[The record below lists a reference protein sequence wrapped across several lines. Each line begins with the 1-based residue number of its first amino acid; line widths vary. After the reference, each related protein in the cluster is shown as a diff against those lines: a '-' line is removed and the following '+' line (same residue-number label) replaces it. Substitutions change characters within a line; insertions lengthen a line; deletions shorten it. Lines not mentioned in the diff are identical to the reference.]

1 MKVKLFTV
9 LFIAIFISPSISSQ
23 YLEDSIDDISQ
34 SFKNLFREKPLY
46 EKYADSAVNYASLV
60 ERDDIKYQVNSS
72 TPFSGNFI
80 MYKDDNIFCVEEA
93 GTYKNGKL
101 HGYLEGYDGCG
112 VAYSYKMNFKKGLEH
127 GKYQEWSEGIL
138 SMEGQYVDGKLDG
151 EWMGYE
157 YGVITWTE
165 YFDNDE
171 LLYYLEY
178 TYHQNGQVATK
189 ESFNADEKLNGVSET
204 YHQNGQLASKISY
217 KDGSI
222 DKVIEKYDY
231 NGNPIN

>member
-1 MKVKLFTV
+1 MKSKLF
-9 LFIAIFISPSISSQ
+9 FISLIIAVFISPSLSSQ
-23 YLEDSIDDISQ
+23 SMEDLSQ
-34 SFKNLFREKPLY
+34 SFKNFFKEKPLF

-60 ERDDIKYQVNSS
+60 EREDIKYQVNSN
-72 TPFSGNFI
+72 TPFSGNYI
-80 MYKDDNIFCVEEA
+80 MFEDDNIFCVMEA

-127 GKYQEWSEGIL
+127 GKYIEYTEGYL

-151 EWMGYE
+151 EWTGYE
-157 YGVITWTE
+157 YGLKSWTE

-171 LLYYLEY
+171 LLSYLEY
-178 TYHQNGQVATK
+178 TYHQNGQLATT

-204 YHQNGQLASKISY
+204 YHQNGQLASKINY
-217 KDGSI
+217 NNGSI
-222 DKVIEKYDY
+222 ARVIEKYDF